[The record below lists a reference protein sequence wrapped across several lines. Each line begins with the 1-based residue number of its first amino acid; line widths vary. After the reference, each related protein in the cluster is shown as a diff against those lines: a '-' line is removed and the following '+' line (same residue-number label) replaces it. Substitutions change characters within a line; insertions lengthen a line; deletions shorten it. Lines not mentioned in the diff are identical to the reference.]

1 MKVIFIQNVAKHGKI
16 NEVKEVADGF
26 AMNVLIP
33 KKQAIIATPQAIKA
47 LEEKKKTKEF
57 KQVLDKNLFL
67 KAMVDLQ
74 KTLDEDSNG
83 FLILQGFK
91 SDAKGNLFSQI
102 KENDIVDAIYKKIKI
117 SLNKDQIVL
126 PKEHIKKLG
135 QYEVEV
141 KDKESRRKI
150 NILVK

>member
-26 AMNVLIP
+26 AMNVLIA
-33 KKQAIIATPQAIKA
+33 KKQAIMATPQAIKA
-47 LEEKKKTKEF
+47 LEDKKKTKEF

-74 KTLDEDSNG
+74 KMLDEDSKG
-83 FLILQGFK
+83 LLVLEGFK
-91 SDAKGNLFSQI
+91 NDGKGNLFSQV
-102 KENDIVDAIYKKIKI
+102 KDNDIVDVIFNKIKI

-126 PKEHIKKLG
+126 PKDPIKKLG
-135 QYEVEV
+135 EYEVEV
-141 KDKESRRKI
+141 KDRDNKRKLK
-150 NILVK
+150 ILVK